1 MLDDCGAAEK
11 MVKTCISLK
20 KKKKKVQIYIS
31 ILLIRHLSFLLALPC

>member
-11 MVKTCISLK
+11 MVKTCISL

>member
-11 MVKTCISLK
+11 MVKTCISL
-20 KKKKKVQIYIS
+20 KKKKVQIYIS